1 MIKYHGVFYKM
12 ESNNQDKIDER
23 YLKSDSRFQKEK
35 EAEKIETEESEI
47 TEKKREKKPE
57 KLENFIEYI
66 KASCFIGTAFGLT
79 VGWMWG
85 WKGFIFGPLIG
96 MAVGFFMSVLFSW
109 KDGKNW
115 QNNHGRDIDY

>member
-1 MIKYHGVFYKM
+1 M
-12 ESNNQDKIDER
+12 ENNNQEKIDEK
-23 YLKSDSRFQKEK
+23 YLKNESRFQKKNDIKKAEEK
-35 EAEKIETEESEI
+35 EEEKKENKIEQ
-47 TEKKREKKPE
+47 KPE
-57 KLENFIEYI
+57 KLDNFLQYV
-66 KASCFIGTAFGLT
+66 KASCFIGTAFGVT